1 MQEDKKGYVKL
12 YRKIED
18 WKYFRDPYVLQVFI
32 FCLLHC
38 EYVKED
44 NTIAKFRS
52 GTFQTTKTEMTKI
65 LKIGRTKLYECLKIL
80 KDDGAID
87 YSISG
92 KITTI
97 RVLKYDLY
105 QTILGGNEKD
115 NCSPRVR

>member
-1 MQEDKKGYVKL
+1 MQEEKKGYVKL

-18 WKYFRDPYVLQVFI
+18 WKYFRDPRVLQVFI

-38 EYVKED
+38 EYRKDE
-44 NTIAKFRS
+44 IESKYRS
-52 GTFQTTKTEMTKI
+52 GTFETTKTEMTKI

-87 YSISG
+87 YSVSG

-115 NCSPRVR
+115 NRSPRVR

>member
-1 MQEDKKGYVKL
+1 MQEEKKGYVKI

-38 EYVKED
+38 EYVKDD
-44 NTIAKFRS
+44 NSIAKFRS
-52 GTFQTTKTEMTKI
+52 GTFETSITEMANILGKGRPKI
-65 LKIGRTKLYECLKIL
+65 YECLKIL

-87 YSISG
+87 YETKG

-105 QTILGGNEKD
+105 QSDFIANFSKKIGNEL
-115 NCSPRVR
+115 

>member
-1 MQEDKKGYVKL
+1 MQEDNKKGYVKL

-52 GTFQTTKTEMTKI
+52 GTFETTKTEMMRI

-87 YSISG
+87 YSVSG

-115 NCSPRVR
+115 NCSQ

>member
-1 MQEDKKGYVKL
+1 MMQEEKKGYVKI

-38 EYVKED
+38 EYVKDE
-44 NTIAKFRS
+44 NTVAKFRS
-52 GTFQTTKTEMTKI
+52 GTFETTKKEMCDI
-65 LKIGRTKLYECLKIL
+65 LDISRDKLYKCLKIL
-80 KDDGAID
+80 KNDKAID
-87 YSISG
+87 YEVKG

-105 QTILGGNEKD
+105 QTIMNNNFD
-115 NCSPRVR
+115 

>member
-1 MQEDKKGYVKL
+1 MQEEKKGYIKV

-38 EYVKED
+38 EY
-44 NTIAKFRS
+44 AKGENLDGSSTS
-52 GTFQTTKTEMTKI
+52 GSFETTKSEMASI
-65 LKIGRTKLYECLKIL
+65 LDMGRPKLDKCLKIL
-80 KDDGAID
+80 KDDEAIELERN
-87 YSISG
+87 G

-105 QTILGGNEKD
+105 QTILSQKINVE
-115 NCSPRVR
+115 V

>member
-1 MQEDKKGYVKL
+1 MMQEEKKGYVKI

-38 EYVKED
+38 EYVKDE

-52 GTFQTTKTEMTKI
+52 GSFETTKTEMANI
-65 LKIGRTKLYECLKIL
+65 LGMGRPKLDKCLKIL
-80 KDDGAID
+80 NDDKAIEV
-87 YSISG
+87 SKCG
-92 KITTI
+92 KFTTI

-105 QTILGGNEKD
+105 QTILSQKIYNE
-115 NCSPRVR
+115 V

>member
-52 GTFQTTKTEMTKI
+52 GTFETTQKEMCDI
-65 LKIGRTKLYECLKIL
+65 LGISRDKLYKCLKIL
-80 KDDGAID
+80 KDDGTID
-87 YSISG
+87 YCLNG
-92 KITTI
+92 RITTV

-105 QTILGGNEKD
+105 QAIMNRNFDE
-115 NCSPRVR
+115 